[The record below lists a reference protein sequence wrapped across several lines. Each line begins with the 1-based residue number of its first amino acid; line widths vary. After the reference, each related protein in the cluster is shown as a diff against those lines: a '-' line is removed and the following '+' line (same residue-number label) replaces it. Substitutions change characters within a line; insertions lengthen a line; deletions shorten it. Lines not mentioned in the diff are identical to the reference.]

1 MGYAPVLARISGGLG
16 CESEIAV
23 INEQAGRPRS
33 AGGKDI
39 GQAVSIAVH
48 DRDTASDKM
57 VPPAQIAVLGQ
68 TM

>member
-1 MGYAPVLARISGGLG
+1 MLARISGKGWG
-16 CESEIAV
+16 ESEIAV

-57 VPPAQIAVLGQ
+57 VPPAQVVVLGQ